1 MQLKKRISAL
11 LLAFLLWESIPA
23 MAYARQLPDA
33 TREGTI
39 SITMTYDGAAVS
51 GGALTL
57 YQVGQVWEEDG
68 DQRFVLTADFAESGI
83 LLDDISSPGLAEL
96 LAEYASRQRLD
107 GEETEIGG
115 DGRAAFGGLA
125 LGLYLVVQTQAADG
139 YEAIAPFLVSVP
151 IYEDGTYLYEV
162 DATPKMGILTEAADP
177 EPTIPEPT
185 APEPTTP
192 APTVPET
199 APSETAGTEIITP
212 GPTPPTLPQTG
223 QLNWP
228 VPALAVLGLCLFL
241 AGWMLRFGFPA
252 SGEADSGGPAGK
264 EGNPL

>member
-162 DATPKMGILTEAADP
+162 DATPKMGILTE
-177 EPTIPEPT
+177 T
-185 APEPTTP
+185 
-192 APTVPET
+192 TVPET